1 MAELKLTCQR
11 LDNFNRE
18 YLLLSKI
25 SKKKKM
31 AMLCYLINA
40 CRYIRE
46 NFKVKLQHKVRTLK
60 KRCNIVISIQ
70 YICYLA
76 KVLLTNVC
84 MLVNLVSKGT
94 LRTLPVSYTQIFC
107 LNIYFCERLVNM
119 YGQLSLNVL
128 DMDS

>member
-1 MAELKLTCQR
+1 MAELKLTCQW

-18 YLLLSKI
+18 YLLLLKI

-40 CRYIRE
+40 QRYIRE
-46 NFKVKLQHKVRTLK
+46 YFKVKLQHKARTLK
-60 KRCNIVISIQ
+60 KKCKIMISIQ

-76 KVLLTNVC
+76 KVLLRNVC

-94 LRTLPVSYTQIFC
+94 VRTLPVSYTQ
-107 LNIYFCERLVNM
+107 NI
-119 YGQLSLNVL
+119 
-128 DMDS
+128 